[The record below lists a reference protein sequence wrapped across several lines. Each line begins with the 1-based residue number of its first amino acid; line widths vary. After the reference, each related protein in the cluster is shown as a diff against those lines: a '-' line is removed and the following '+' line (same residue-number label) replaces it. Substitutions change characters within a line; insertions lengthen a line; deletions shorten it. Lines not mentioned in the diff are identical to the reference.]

1 METVPTKQTLIDH
14 FINEGKWHGKWL
26 LVSARNEKSVDKR
39 ICRLWDA
46 VVGLDKASVLAAVAE
61 WTKKGKK
68 SSTGLVIDTVSRLR
82 VFKASQEEAYGDGG
96 KYIAFGEKRP
106 ELSVH
111 ATYLDGAVLPTPT
124 GTRKRMKS
132 SKAAEEQ
139 EMDNSAIKEE
149 LPVAT
154 NCSVS
159 SVEGTNALSTCFDSP
174 PALEK
179 IAVSISNSVWREGRG
194 CENNALPVT
203 ETPAA
208 LAFVAKQQKMAG
220 EFYSFLESFDL
231 EDHFDSLWD
240 YGVKSTSAVSYL
252 KESDRVKLN
261 LKKFQF
267 AYLQDSAR
275 RI

>member
-1 METVPTKQTLIDH
+1 MPNFASTKPTNCSPFIEYPTGLKETVPTKQTLIDH

-39 ICRLWDA
+39 ICRLWDS

-159 SVEGTNALSTCFDSP
+159 SVEGTNALST
-174 PALEK
+174 
-179 IAVSISNSVWREGRG
+179 W
-194 CENNALPVT
+194 
-203 ETPAA
+203 
-208 LAFVAKQQKMAG
+208 
-220 EFYSFLESFDL
+220 
-231 EDHFDSLWD
+231 
-240 YGVKSTSAVSYL
+240 
-252 KESDRVKLN
+252 
-261 LKKFQF
+261 
-267 AYLQDSAR
+267 
-275 RI
+275 